1 MKLLI
6 VKVEKYVLQIAE
18 ASSRGKK
25 VTLNKMRQFALPQ
38 HLENGGYINDTSS
51 LVDFINSCILKGKLN
66 KYKIFLLLGSNAVMN
81 KEYNHQRTKASHLL
95 SLANLEADA
104 ILPANEGEF
113 IVENEWYGHRLNRDG
128 LETSMIYALDEGFV
142 AELVQ
147 GMKANKLKL
156 IGISPISA
164 VHTGIIKKLFSS
176 IKSNEFK
183 DKTIVAINMSQH
195 ETYISIFHNQELV
208 HQRVDESIIQDFY
221 KEISDALQIPIH
233 SVEAYCL
240 RAGFK
245 NDNSIAYKQIA
256 DAATTMTTKLKR
268 SLSLV
273 LNAEGLNLDHIILSG
288 TPSAIAGLTEL
299 ISNSMLETKCAV
311 IGDYSEALSK
321 YIRFNG
327 ELKDRSDLF
336 QSIVLLGGIGRK
348 SKKGLNFLSMGI
360 KRKRNKR
367 RVYGICALITLLV
380 ILVIAILPASYLLT
394 ARDYKHKLDI
404 MKNPEYSEIQNLL
417 QEKLKLES
425 ELSKLEEERAR
436 LPYGDSNLYKHLDV
450 LGSKLSA
457 EIEISSIN
465 YDHNTKTFVINANT
479 GNLDEFL
486 KLKNSIIEEEI
497 YRISLPLTI
506 DNVDGFWSFELKIEL
521 LEVD

>member
-1 MKLLI
+1 M
-6 VKVEKYVLQIAE
+6 
-18 ASSRGKK
+18 
-25 VTLNKMRQFALPQ
+25 
-38 HLENGGYINDTSS
+38 
-51 LVDFINSCILKGKLN
+51 
-66 KYKIFLLLGSNAVMN
+66 
-81 KEYNHQRTKASHLL
+81 
-95 SLANLEADA
+95 ANLEADA

-164 VHTGIIKKLFSS
+164 VHTGIIKLFSS

-268 SLSLV
+268 S
-273 LNAEGLNLDHIILSG
+273 
-288 TPSAIAGLTEL
+288 
-299 ISNSMLETKCAV
+299 
-311 IGDYSEALSK
+311 
-321 YIRFNG
+321 
-327 ELKDRSDLF
+327 
-336 QSIVLLGGIGRK
+336 
-348 SKKGLNFLSMGI
+348 
-360 KRKRNKR
+360 
-367 RVYGICALITLLV
+367 
-380 ILVIAILPASYLLT
+380 
-394 ARDYKHKLDI
+394 
-404 MKNPEYSEIQNLL
+404 
-417 QEKLKLES
+417 
-425 ELSKLEEERAR
+425 
-436 LPYGDSNLYKHLDV
+436 
-450 LGSKLSA
+450 
-457 EIEISSIN
+457 
-465 YDHNTKTFVINANT
+465 
-479 GNLDEFL
+479 
-486 KLKNSIIEEEI
+486 
-497 YRISLPLTI
+497 
-506 DNVDGFWSFELKIEL
+506 
-521 LEVD
+521 